1 MNQGSP
7 ELNSTTLS
15 ASLVPSRV
23 AVTGATG
30 RTGSL
35 VVQELLARNISVVAM
50 VRSMDKAQEV
60 LVSAPTKSDRLTICS
75 VDLTSQSQVQEVL
88 EGCDAVVWCATG
100 FSDAPQ
106 SSWLQMIKR
115 LLGMALAPK
124 QQSID
129 VVGLPLV
136 AQAMLNQRRPAI
148 GPSADQNKLPLV
160 VMLSSAGVTRL
171 SWTDAKKK
179 KLEGCA
185 DIPIVRLNPF
195 GILNIKA
202 ESEQALRES
211 GK

>member
-1 MNQGSP
+1 
-7 ELNSTTLS
+7 
-15 ASLVPSRV
+15 
-23 AVTGATG
+23 
-30 RTGSL
+30 
-35 VVQELLARNISVVAM
+35 
-50 VRSMDKAQEV
+50 MDKAQEV